1 MYFIKLQFVFVVV
14 LMALSYFLI
23 DSLNEILQPATVTF
37 YRCLFALIVVG
48 VIILLQRKFYFTNV
62 SWGKLLGFGLLY
74 FLIPWLFI
82 AYALQYLSIVS
93 VVFLEAGVLL
103 SINFFLLMLMKVKRR
118 IQMNLYIFSYIIGFI
133 FLLVGLVKIFSWDVR
148 GVFFVTISIL
158 SLVLAK
164 QIYHI
169 YFCAVSI
176 EYILFGSLL
185 WITPIAF
192 IVMMEL
198 SPGTSQYVLDGQ
210 IIFFLFMIG
219 IVSLMCEILERYIG
233 KTTRM
238 LLCTGGVCLIFV
250 AALYQNI
257 YNQLVV
263 LFVCLLGLILGTVI
277 FYKKI
282 KALGEFMND
291 EKNDLF

>member
-103 SINFFLLMLMKVKRR
+103 SINFFFTDADESEKTHT
-118 IQMNLYIFSYIIGFI
+118 NEF
-133 FLLVGLVKIFSWDVR
+133 
-148 GVFFVTISIL
+148 
-158 SLVLAK
+158 
-164 QIYHI
+164 I
-169 YFCAVSI
+169 YFQLYYWFHIFACWAGKNIFMGCKRGFLCNHFNI
-176 EYILFGSLL
+176 EPSPCKTNLSYLF
-185 WITPIAF
+185 
-192 IVMMEL
+192 
-198 SPGTSQYVLDGQ
+198 
-210 IIFFLFMIG
+210 
-219 IVSLMCEILERYIG
+219 
-233 KTTRM
+233 
-238 LLCTGGVCLIFV
+238 LCSF
-250 AALYQNI
+250 N
-257 YNQLVV
+257 
-263 LFVCLLGLILGTVI
+263 
-277 FYKKI
+277 
-282 KALGEFMND
+282 
-291 EKNDLF
+291 